1 MNNDILT
8 ERRVRFDYMK
18 WLVRTYINKDNCMGN
33 RTLLLQDLFHTR
45 YRPGVGN
52 DANRGGD
59 GLQLR
64 DIYIHS
70 KPLNTNKTEADVDAI
85 NGLGDPNMLEVM
97 IGICLRLED
106 MTRSFVPDN
115 SPSHWMLRLLDN
127 LNLLTLTDD
136 IYTKINGNQIVYD
149 TMETLLNREYDSLG
163 HGSLF
168 PMKDTKRNRKRDY
181 RTVEIWYQMQAWV
194 GENVD
199 YSTMKYANFDQ
210 Y

>member
-45 YRPGVGN
+45 YRSGVGN

-70 KPLNTNKTEADVDAI
+70 KPLNASETEADVDAI

-181 RTVEIWYQMQAWV
+181 RTVEIWYQMQAWI

>member
-33 RTLLLQDLFHTR
+33 RTLLLQDLFHIR

-64 DIYIHS
+64 DVYIHS
-70 KPLNTNKTEADVDAI
+70 NPLNASETEADVDAI

-136 IYTKINGNQIVYD
+136 IYAKINGNQIVYD

-168 PMKDTKRNRKRDY
+168 PMKDTKRNRKRDC

>member
-1 MNNDILT
+1 MNDNVLT
-8 ERRVRFDYMK
+8 ERRVRFDYMM
-18 WLVRTYINKDNCMGN
+18 WLVRTYINKDNCMAN
-33 RTLLLQDLFHTR
+33 RTLLLQDLFHTY

-52 DANRGGD
+52 DMNRGGD
-59 GLQLR
+59 GIQLR
-64 DIYIHS
+64 SVYIQSQHL
-70 KPLNTNKTEADVDAI
+70 KRTEMSVNNDALA
-85 NGLGDPNMLEVM
+85 GLGEPNMLEVM

-115 SPSHWMLRLLDN
+115 SPSYWMMRLLDN
-127 LNLLTLTDD
+127 LNLLNLTDD

-168 PMKDTKRNRKRDY
+168 PMKDTKRNRKRDF
-181 RTVEIWYQMQAWV
+181 RTIEIWYQMQAWV

-199 YSTMKYANFDQ
+199 YSTMKYANFDE